1 MSNKTEKIFELAK
14 EGMERFEGI
23 VEQKVKPEIP
33 VIEAT
38 SENIIKDVVKDIA
51 TELSHGEIPTIQS
64 LAEDAVKD
72 TTQEVFK
79 TDLTTK
85 PSN

>member
-14 EGMERFEGI
+14 EGLKKFEDI
-23 VEQKVKPEIP
+23 VEQEVKPEIP

-38 SENIIKDVVKDIA
+38 SENIIKDVVKDVV
-51 TELSHGEIPTIQS
+51 TELSHGEVPTIQS
-64 LAEDAVKD
+64 LAQDVAKD
-72 TTQEVFK
+72 TRREVFT